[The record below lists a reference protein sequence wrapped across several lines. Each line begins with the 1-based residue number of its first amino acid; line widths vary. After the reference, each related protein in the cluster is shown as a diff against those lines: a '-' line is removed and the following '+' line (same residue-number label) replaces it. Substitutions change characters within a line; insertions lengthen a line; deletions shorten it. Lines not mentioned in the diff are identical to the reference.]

1 MIWQKRILTA
11 ALILSF
17 TNLNCGIAPESK
29 APPKEIVKLTE
40 KEKIL
45 MAFIA
50 VESSGNWNAYNKS
63 EKAAG
68 ILQIKPIRLRDINR
82 VLKTNYKLSDRY
94 DSTKSVHMFIRY
106 QEYYDADLNL
116 EEWSKNWNGNPHWK
130 SLKYTSKYFNK
141 IKLAY
146 SSIID

>member
-17 TNLNCGIAPESK
+17 TNLNCGISPEYK

-63 EKAAG
+63 EQAAG
-68 ILQIKPIRLRDINR
+68 ILQIRPIMLKEINR
-82 VLKTNYKLSDRY
+82 LFKTDFQLQDRF
-94 DSTKSVHMFIRY
+94 DSIKSVQMFWMFQRHHNP
-106 QEYYDADLNL
+106 ELDLERL
-116 EEWSKNWNGNPHWK
+116 CVCWNGNANWK
-130 SLKYTSKYFNK
+130 STKYTAKYYAK
-141 IKLAY
+141 IKRIYA
-146 SSIID
+146 SIE